1 MYIDIVNNKLILIF
15 KYNPVTINI
24 IRNFEGRI
32 FNTKTKVW
40 SVPIIHVIHVLETL
54 TPLGFK
60 SNPKVLQLYNDKKA
74 KDLIIEQLLN
84 GNVTQEKK
92 EQVDQLQLPLFEFQQ
107 KGVYFL
113 TEIQS
118 AILADEPGLGKTIQS
133 LATTLV
139 NQTTRNLVVCP
150 ASLKLQW
157 QEEIKKWVPHA
168 IVYIVAGTKK
178 QRLKIYQEAQKQT
191 KLFYIIINYEL
202 ILRDIDELSKF

>member
-1 MYIDIVNNKLILIF
+1 MYIDIANDKLILIF
-15 KYNPVTINI
+15 EYNPVTVNI
-24 IRNFEGRI
+24 IRNFEGRV

-40 SVPIIHVIHVLETL
+40 TVPTIHVIEVLNVL

-60 SNPKVLQLYNDKKA
+60 SNTKVLQLYNDKHA
-74 KDLIIEQLLN
+74 KDLKIKQILEGNVEQHKIEQVN
-84 GNVTQEKK
+84 
-92 EQVDQLQLPLFEFQQ
+92 QLKLPLFEFQQ

-133 LATTLV
+133 LTTTLI
-139 NQTTRNLVVCP
+139 NKSIRNLIVCP

-157 QEEIKKWVPHA
+157 QEEINKWVPHA

-202 ILRDIDELSKF
+202 ILRDIDELSAF